1 MTPALRRAIAATA
14 VATAVASTAQ
24 AQAPDL
30 PVDESVREQSCKSLQ
45 GGTAGMPDQA
55 PAGPIGGIP
64 ATWPEAPAGLLPK
77 HVYLRSH
84 AETLHR
90 LYEVAARD
98 GRICARSRDESGPW
112 RTLPIP
118 LCFDGRVASISL

>member
-14 VATAVASTAQ
+14 VATAVASAAQ

-64 ATWPEAPAGLLPK
+64 ATWPEPPPGLRPR
-77 HVYLRSH
+77 HVYLRTQT
-84 AETLHR
+84 ETFNR
-90 LYEVAARD
+90 LYEFATLGGALYVR
-98 GRICARSRDESGPW
+98 GRDEAGP
-112 RTLPIP
+112 
-118 LCFDGRVASISL
+118 

>member
-14 VATAVASTAQ
+14 VATAVAATAQ

-45 GGTAGMPDQA
+45 GGSAGLPDQA

-64 ATWPEAPAGLLPK
+64 ATWPEAPTALLPK
-77 HVYLRSH
+77 HVYLRTQS
-84 AETLHR
+84 ETFNR
-90 LYEVAARD
+90 LYEFAARG
-98 GRICARSRDESGPW
+98 GRI
-112 RTLPIP
+112 
-118 LCFDGRVASISL
+118 